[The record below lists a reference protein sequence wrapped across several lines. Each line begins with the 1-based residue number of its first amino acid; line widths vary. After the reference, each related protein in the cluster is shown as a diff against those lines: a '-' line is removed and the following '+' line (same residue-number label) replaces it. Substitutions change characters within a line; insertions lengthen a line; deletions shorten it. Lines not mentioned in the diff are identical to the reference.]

1 LPWWSFSKIILAA
14 AGLSLLDRRKLDL
27 HAPIAGAPLASA
39 ASPQLASLRGESR
52 CRAAVADIWLRL
64 PRLCEILSAQTAGH
78 SHPEVVM
85 AIRTTRSVGMIL
97 LSAWLILYGLTSFVA
112 IPIPPVVS
120 AVLAILAGVL
130 ILLGM

>member
-1 LPWWSFSKIILAA
+1 MPWWSFSKIILAA
-14 AGLSLLDRRKLDL
+14 AGLSLVDRRKLDL
-27 HAPIAGAPLASA
+27 DAPIAGALLLLKLDVAPPL
-39 ASPQLASLRGESR
+39 PTF
-52 CRAAVADIWLRL
+52 WPRL
-64 PRLCEILSAQTAGH
+64 PRLCDILSTHDNAGTH
-78 SHPEVVM
+78 TPEVVM

>member
-1 LPWWSFSKIILAA
+1 MRNVGGIIRDGHFRSQLRTQFERLIDA
-14 AGLSLLDRRKLDL
+14 KLVL
-27 HAPIAGAPLASA
+27 
-39 ASPQLASLRGESR
+39 
-52 CRAAVADIWLRL
+52 
-64 PRLCEILSAQTAGH
+64 TATGTRPHGH

-97 LSAWLILYGLTSFVA
+97 LSIWLILYGLTSFVA

-120 AVLAILAGVL
+120 AVIAILAGVL